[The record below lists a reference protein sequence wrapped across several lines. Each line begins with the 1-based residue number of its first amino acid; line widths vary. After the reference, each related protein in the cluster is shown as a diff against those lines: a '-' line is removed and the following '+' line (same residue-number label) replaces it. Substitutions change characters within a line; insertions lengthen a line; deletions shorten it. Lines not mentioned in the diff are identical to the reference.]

1 MSICEKVVEEL
12 EADVRLRKRF
22 AELLVTEPDIRLA
35 IINAIMR
42 DVATKED
49 MEKLR
54 VAMKED
60 MEKLRIATK
69 EDIARLETVTK
80 EDMEKLRTAMKEDI
94 SRLETRIS
102 GLETRI
108 NSLDSRVSR
117 LEGQMSLLIKLFIA
131 FNIPIL
137 VGIIGILLK

>member
-22 AELLVTEPDIRLA
+22 AELLVTEPDVRLA
-35 IINAIMR
+35 IINAVMR

-54 VAMKED
+54 T
-60 MEKLRIATK
+60 ATK
-69 EDIARLETVTK
+69 EDIARLETAMK
-80 EDMEKLRTAMKEDI
+80 EDMEKLRVAMKEDI
-94 SRLETRIS
+94 SH
-102 GLETRI
+102 LETRI
-108 NSLDSRVSR
+108 NGLEARINSLDGRVSR